1 MTRLMTVND
10 VAERYQV
17 KVKKARE
24 MMLEMKCINL
34 GSEKCKHLRVT
45 EANLLKWEEE
55 RSKVRTM
62 PAGIPG
68 RKTRA
73 KPIQINEYMNADGTC
88 KRR

>member
-10 VAERYQV
+10 IAERYQV

-34 GSEKCKHLRVT
+34 GSEKCKRLRVS

-55 RSKVRTM
+55 RAKVRTM
-62 PAGIPG
+62 PAVTAG
-68 RKTRA
+68 RRTRA
-73 KPIQINEYMNADGTC
+73 KLIQINEYMNADGTC